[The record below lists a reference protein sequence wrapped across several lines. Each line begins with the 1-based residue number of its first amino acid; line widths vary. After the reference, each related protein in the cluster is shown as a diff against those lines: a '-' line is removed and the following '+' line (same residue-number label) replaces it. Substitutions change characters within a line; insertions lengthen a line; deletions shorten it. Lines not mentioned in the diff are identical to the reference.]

1 MIKERL
7 LKNQTNQIAK
17 HHRVASIVRNILL
30 FLGVL
35 LIVSSLV
42 YLLVH
47 LDESDSLVIVLMPFF
62 FGGLSLV
69 IVSLL
74 IHENRPRAYLRRRL
88 KRRLFKFRP

>member
-1 MIKERL
+1 MIKKRL

-17 HHRVASIVRNILL
+17 HHQVASIVRNILL